1 LHLNDWWTLWNI
13 ESSLVQLL
21 DIRFN
26 HFLLRS
32 INLAPEMIYDIL
44 SKNMAV
50 EAQ

>member
-1 LHLNDWWTLWNI
+1 MLWNI
-13 ESSLVQLL
+13 EYLLFQLL
-21 DIRFN
+21 YIRLD